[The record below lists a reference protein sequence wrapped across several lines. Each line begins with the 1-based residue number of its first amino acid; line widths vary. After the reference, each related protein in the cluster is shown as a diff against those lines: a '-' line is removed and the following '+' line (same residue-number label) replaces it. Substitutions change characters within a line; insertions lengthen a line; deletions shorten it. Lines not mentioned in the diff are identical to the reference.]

1 MEHSVIVAIPNS
13 IVWYEKSH
21 GIYLVRSNGIGRE
34 ILLSEMSFEV
44 WKILSNGPI
53 SFKDLLAQIKKSVP
67 GTTNIDSV
75 MDKFFQL
82 SIVQRNDK
90 LWNNESN

>member
-13 IVWYEKSH
+13 IVWYEKSN
-21 GIYLVRSNGIGRE
+21 GVYLVRSNQIGRE
-34 ILLSEMSFEV
+34 ILLSDIFFEI

-53 SFKDLLAQIKKSVP
+53 SFKDLLTQIENSVP

-75 MDKFFQL
+75 MDNLFKL
-82 SIVQRNDK
+82 SLVQCNDK
-90 LWNNESN
+90 LWNNE